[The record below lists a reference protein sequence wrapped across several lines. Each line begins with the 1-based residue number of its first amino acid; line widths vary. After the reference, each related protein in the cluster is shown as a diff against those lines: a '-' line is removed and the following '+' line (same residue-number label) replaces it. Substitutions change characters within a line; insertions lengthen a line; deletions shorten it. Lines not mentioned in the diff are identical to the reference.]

1 MYCPS
6 LVATGMKFATVVVC
20 SGWHSTVDEP
30 QSPVTQEKLPSG
42 LETQR
47 VRPHN
52 LNGERG
58 SVTETVF
65 ASPGL
70 MERSISVLENSGEG
84 GFNSNTGHM
93 VLRHEFAILRMV
105 VEVVHENRRKHV
117 IANFKRRNLVAIKEK
132 ELETNRE
139 KLDLQS
145 WYVSAV
151 LVCLMKVLL
160 LVCL

>member
-42 LETQR
+42 LAPQR
-47 VRPHN
+47 LRPHN

-58 SVTETVF
+58 GTETVF

-70 MERSISVLENSGEG
+70 REKPFSVLESSGEV
-84 GFNSNTGHM
+84 GFNSNTGHV
-93 VLRHEFAILRMV
+93 VLVHEFLILRMI
-105 VEVVHENRRKHV
+105 VEVVQEKSRRKH
-117 IANFKRRNLVAIKEK
+117 KRRNVGLLLAIEEK
-132 ELETNRE
+132 ELEKNR
-139 KLDLQS
+139 D
-145 WYVSAV
+145 
-151 LVCLMKVLL
+151 
-160 LVCL
+160 